1 MIKVIDNFLSKED
14 FCKISDLLLGS
25 RFPWHYND
33 CVLVKNIQGNKVD
46 PNFQFTHSFR
56 CKQMQKDSVFLPFV
70 FPIGDSLGI
79 KKLYRVKANLTPRT
93 AEHRFTGYHLDGF
106 DCPHTAIYYI
116 NSNNGWTDFKN
127 GDKVE
132 SVANR
137 VVIFDSKLEH
147 QGVSCTDEKVRLVIN
162 FNYE

>member
-1 MIKVIDNFLSKED
+1 M
-14 FCKISDLLLGS
+14 
-25 RFPWHYND
+25 
-33 CVLVKNIQGNKVD
+33 
-46 PNFQFTHSFR
+46 T
-56 CKQMQKDSVFLPFV
+56 DSVFLPFV

-137 VVIFDSKLEH
+137 VVIFDSNLEH
-147 QGVSCTDEKVRLVIN
+147 QAVSCTDEKVRVVIN